1 MLIVSVSLY
10 AFIWIV
16 TTSHTSIHQQQDAS
30 SKGKTRISALK
41 EDFITKRNN
50 AFQQKRR
57 QRQQQQPQP
66 PRQSDNDPV
75 LQQKQKQTIL
85 QTQPKQVQ
93 ELRPSSTTTTTT
105 IPHPTTNPKD
115 KLFVNYQ
122 LLYDQPYNVTFGPFT
137 RCTLG
142 VVYNKRG
149 KKPIERTPL
158 SKELHGIID
167 KDFTVTIQTNMK
179 IISVGDSVLMQFHE
193 VLEESVGMLWNDT
206 FVGKRHVYHN
216 AWGEHESVSVSAPVN
231 GGGVLAA
238 FRMTGLLLQSGKG
251 RKPPNEGPA
260 PNGAGGWKPE
270 HVQELLTH
278 QYNLSTG
285 DTTTTTTTTTVT
297 SFDTMIFRIPHGWL
311 SLDVITKE
319 NLQEAILLGHE
330 LFGVRTVIIHSL
342 FFNVSAEQ
350 KGKWLVLV
358 VVLLEVPV

>member
-1 MLIVSVSLY
+1 MLIVTVSLY

-16 TTSHTSIHQQQDAS
+16 TTSHISIHQQQDAS

-41 EDFITKRNN
+41 EDFITKQNN
-50 AFQQKRR
+50 ALQQNRR
-57 QRQQQQPQP
+57 RRRQQQQ
-66 PRQSDNDPV
+66 
-75 LQQKQKQTIL
+75 QQQTII
-85 QTQPKQVQ
+85 QTQPNQMQ
-93 ELRPSSTTTTTT
+93 ALRPSSTTTTTT
-105 IPHPTTNPKD
+105 IPHPITNPND

-122 LLYDQPYNVTFGPFT
+122 LHYGQPYNVTFGPFT

-285 DTTTTTTTTTVT
+285 DTTTTTTTTTTVN

-319 NLQEAILLGHE
+319 NLQEAILLGHD

-342 FFNVSAEQ
+342 FFNVSSEQ

-358 VVLLEVPV
+358 VVLLEVSV